1 MAILFWHV
9 QALYAIVMSLS
20 PQLQLPAGLP
30 RVHAIMDLTY
40 ARAKLMKQLSYEIR
54 DRNVLEVMGKIPRE
68 LFVPS
73 ASKHLAYEN
82 IPLPIDM
89 GQTISQP
96 YIVALMTEALELT
109 GEQKVLEVGAGS
121 GYQTAI
127 LCELASH
134 VVSVERHQTLLDK
147 ARQRLERL
155 GYTNVEL
162 HVAEETLGWERG
174 APYDRIIVTAGAPNV
189 PPDLVEQLAIGG
201 RMVIPVGGP
210 FDQDLLRVAKRPD
223 GITTSNLGG
232 CSFVPLI
239 GENAW
244 SSD

>member
-1 MAILFWHV
+1 
-9 QALYAIVMSLS
+9 
-20 PQLQLPAGLP
+20 
-30 RVHAIMDLTY
+30 
-40 ARAKLMKQLSYEIR
+40 
-54 DRNVLEVMGKIPRE
+54 
-68 LFVPS
+68 
-73 ASKHLAYEN
+73 
-82 IPLPIDM
+82 M

-109 GEQKVLEVGAGS
+109 GEQKVLEVGTGS

-134 VVSVERHQTLLDK
+134 VVSVERHQPLLDK
-147 ARQRLERL
+147 ARQRLDQM

-162 HVAEETLGWERG
+162 HMAGDALGWEQG
-174 APYDRIIVTAGAPNV
+174 APYDGIIVTAGAPNV
-189 PPDLVEQLAIGG
+189 PRELVEQLAMGG

-210 FDQDLLRVAKRPD
+210 FDQDLLRVTKHPD

-232 CSFVPLI
+232 CRFVPLI
-239 GENAW
+239 GESAW